1 MEKIELNVQGMDCTN
16 CAFTI
21 SKYLEK
27 KGLADVKV
35 NFVDGNVSFIPDTN
49 FSLDTIKKGIHDLGY
64 EVTDKTTVTS
74 NKKKNWLHNNKQRF
88 ITCLIFS
95 IPLFIGHLPGLHI
108 HALMNPYLQ
117 LTLTLPVYIIGLF
130 YFGKSAYKSVLNG
143 TPNMNVLITIGST
156 AAMLYSLAGLLLNKS
171 SEYLFFETAATTIT
185 LVFLGNYLEE
195 LAVERTQAAIK
206 KLIVSQKIM
215 ANMIAF
221 DDQHQEQIF
230 VVESNT
236 LRTGDLLLIKAGE
249 QVPADCKILS
259 GEASINEA
267 IITGESMPIEKKMND
282 LLIGGSIIENGTIK
296 AVVTAA
302 GADTVLSHI
311 IKMISEAQA
320 EKPPVQQMADR
331 ISAVFI
337 PVVVSI
343 AILTVIINY
352 FFLHQA
358 FNESLLRSIAVLVIA
373 CPCAMGLATPAA
385 IAVGLG
391 RATRSGILF
400 KNAKSLEVFKNI
412 KQVVFDKTGTLT
424 TGKFRITAFNTI
436 LPEEEFKQ
444 IAFSLEKYSLHP
456 LAKAIATEW
465 KYKNFMRWNHIV
477 EVKGKGM
484 EATDKEANTYQS
496 GSFKIAAHLTQD
508 LSHNIYILKNNEL
521 IGWIDLADEIRPEA
535 KNVIAH
541 LKASGIKTVL
551 LSGDKK
557 EKCLAVAQLIG
568 IDEVLAEQKP
578 EDKLAAIANFNAVAP
593 TAMVG
598 DGINDGPALA
608 KATVGISLSNASQV
622 AMQSAQVVLMN
633 NGLQQLPTA
642 LGLGKKTY
650 ATLKENLFWA
660 IAYNVLAIPVAM
672 FGFLTPTIGA
682 LVMGL
687 SDVVLA
693 MNSIRLNWKK
703 VN

>member
-21 SKYLEK
+21 TKYLEK
-27 KGLADVKV
+27 KGLNEVKV
-35 NFVDGNVSFIPDTN
+35 NFVDGNVSFIPSAN

-64 EVTDKTTVTS
+64 TVADKTTKLTPQ
-74 NKKKNWLHNNKQRF
+74 KNSWLHNNKQRF
-88 ITCLIFS
+88 IICLIFS
-95 IPLFIGHLPGLHI
+95 VPLFIGHLPGLHI

-117 LTLTLPVYIIGLF
+117 LALTIPVYGIGVL
-130 YFGKSAYKSVLNG
+130 YFGKSAFKSVANG
-143 TPNMNVLITIGST
+143 SPNMNVLITIGST
-156 AAMLYSLAGLLLNKS
+156 AAMLYSLYGLVVGKAN
-171 SEYLFFETAATTIT
+171 EYLFFETAATTIT
-185 LVFLGNYLEE
+185 LVFLGNFLEE
-195 LAVERTQAAIK
+195 LAVERTQTAIK
-206 KLIVSQKIM
+206 KLAVSQKIM

-236 LRTGDLLLIKAGE
+236 LRVGDLVLIKSGE

-259 GEASINEA
+259 GQASVSEA
-267 IITGESMPIEKKMND
+267 IITGESLPVEKKMND
-282 LLIGGSIIENGTIK
+282 LLIGGSIVENGTLK
-296 AVVTAA
+296 AIVTAA
-302 GADTVLSHI
+302 GSDTVLSHI

-320 EKPPVQQMADR
+320 EKPPVQQMADK
-331 ISAVFI
+331 ISAVFV
-337 PVVVSI
+337 PVVVGI
-343 AILTVIINY
+343 AILTALLNY
-352 FFLHQA
+352 YFLQHP

-391 RATRSGILF
+391 RATRNGILF

-424 TGKFRITAFNTI
+424 TGKFKITAFHSI

-444 IAFSLEKYSLHP
+444 IVFSLEKYSLHP
-456 LAKAIATEW
+456 LAKAIANEW
-465 KYKNFMRWNHIV
+465 KYKNFMRWQHIS
-477 EVKGKGM
+477 EIKGKGM
-484 EATDKEANTYQS
+484 EATDKEGNTYQA
-496 GSFKIAAHLTQD
+496 GSYKIASTLTQD
-508 LSHNIYILKNNEL
+508 YAHNIYIIKNNQL

-535 KNVIAH
+535 KAVISH
-541 LKASGIKTVL
+541 LKIAGIKTIL
-551 LSGDKK
+551 LSGDKR
-557 EKCLAVAQLIG
+557 ENCEAVAREIG
-568 IDEVLAEQKP
+568 IDEIIAEQKP
-578 EDKLAAIANFNAVAP
+578 EDKLTAIAAYNAIAP

-608 KATVGISLSNASQV
+608 KATVGISLSDASQV

-633 NGLQQLPTA
+633 NGLQHLPLA

-650 ATLKENLFWA
+650 HTIQENLFWA
-660 IAYNVLAIPVAM
+660 IGYNALAIPVAM

-682 LVMGL
+682 FVMGL

-693 MNSIRLNWKK
+693 LNSIRLNWKK
-703 VN
+703 VG